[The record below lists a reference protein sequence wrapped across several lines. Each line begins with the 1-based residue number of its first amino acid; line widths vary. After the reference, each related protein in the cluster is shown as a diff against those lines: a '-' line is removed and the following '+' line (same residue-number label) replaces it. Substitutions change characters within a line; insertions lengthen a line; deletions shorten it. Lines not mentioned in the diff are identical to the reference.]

1 MNGLDFRQNPLKTS
15 CLLLFITPQQNA
27 KKLEK
32 NDGTV
37 QRCCVANEQT
47 ERQKTH
53 KQMVKQSQIHR
64 TFSLAC
70 LSNNNV

>member
-1 MNGLDFRQNPLKTS
+1 MQKVRRPSKLSYSSKNVHMNGLDFRQNPLKTS
-15 CLLLFITPQQNA
+15 CFLLFITPQQNA

-47 ERQKTH
+47 ER
-53 KQMVKQSQIHR
+53 
-64 TFSLAC
+64 
-70 LSNNNV
+70 